1 MRSIELALQGGAKVL
16 TAGLIFGAGLPILY
30 ALAVRSLAVGAN
42 ESVADDGTI
51 RLQPTALGRALSS
64 VFGLILVGAV
74 ILGITMIVASGM
86 GKVVS
91 FEHLLPVLVDKK

>member
-30 ALAVRSLAVGAN
+30 ALAVRSLAVGAS

-51 RLQPTALGRALSS
+51 RHQRQAHQRH
-64 VFGLILVGAV
+64 FVG
-74 ILGITMIVASGM
+74 
-86 GKVVS
+86 
-91 FEHLLPVLVDKK
+91 PVLGVRSHPGGRCHLGHHDDRRLRHGQGRQL

>member
-74 ILGITMIVASGM
+74 ASGM